1 MKQVIPQYEFSS
13 DDANSIPFKLIPL
26 QVKTA
31 YDTSQPHRHNYY
43 EIFIF
48 FGEGGTH
55 TIDFEDFE
63 IKNNGVHFV
72 SPGQVHLVER
82 GLGTHGYVILFSREF
97 VSLQKSNHAL
107 LYDLPFLHN
116 AKFPVIN
123 NSDEDIAVLKSVIEN
138 METEM
143 SSSARHNEEMI
154 RSYLKIFLMH
164 CDRFHKQDYPNDQ
177 NIYRSSEFRDFRIK
191 LEEHFVSKHKVQD
204 YCDML
209 GVSEKKL
216 NDLCKQITGMKV
228 SDIISQRIL
237 LEAKRLL
244 LHSDQS
250 TKEIAYYLNYT
261 DPAHFSK
268 FFKLKTGQSPT
279 DFRQNI

>member
-1 MKQVIPQYEFSS
+1 MKAVIPQYEFSK
-13 DDANSIPFKLIPL
+13 DDEQSIPFKLIPL

-55 TIDFEDFE
+55 TIDFENFE
-63 IKNNGVHFV
+63 IRNNSVHFV
-72 SPGQVHLVER
+72 SPGQVHRVER
-82 GLGTHGYVILFSREF
+82 ELGTFGYVILFSREF
-97 VSLQKSNHAL
+97 ISLQKSNHAL
-107 LYDLPFLHN
+107 LYDLPYLHN
-116 AKFPVIN
+116 ANFPIIN
-123 NSDEDIAVLKSVIEN
+123 LDEADNQVLKSTIDQ
-138 METEM
+138 MEAEL
-143 SSSARHNEEMI
+143 SGSAKHNEEMI

-164 CDRFHKQDYPNDQ
+164 CDRFHKKLYPDDKNM
-177 NIYRSSEFRDFRIK
+177 YKSSTFRDFRIE
-191 LEEHFVSKHKVQD
+191 LEENFISKHKVQD
-204 YCDML
+204 YCDLLSM
-209 GVSEKKL
+209 SEKKL
-216 NDLCKQITGMKV
+216 NELCKNITGMKV
-228 SDIISQRIL
+228 SDLISQRIL

-279 DFRQNI
+279 DFRQKG